1 MSGYLFVTIKHN
13 APSAQL
19 PSGAH
24 KQRSNFDQNTWSC
37 WSSSEAPVAAH
48 VPGFFPVEGRL
59 HALAP
64 QRALDRTEP
73 QPAQPGVWKLHV
85 GPEPAH
91 LYLLS
96 ASHIHLAK
104 GIQES
109 LSGNLALSSLREVS
123 TPCGCDA
130 NLSTAPTFPVW
141 WQEGMLRA
149 CWCSGLCG
157 VCVSWVEPGWNAG
170 GSDDSLYINTYFT
183 PVHSLATPRGHAL
196 PACLHAWW
204 PSTSSQ
210 AQTIES
216 VTCCYT
222 FTIPPSDT
230 LAETATLSNVVQV

>member
-1 MSGYLFVTIKHN
+1 MFQSYAKKFRPVHQSIQINQEINPESIRGLQAADSAALSCSAATIIKCEFCKHRLHGIQLLVCAIMSGYLFVTIKHN

-141 WQEGMLRA
+141 
-149 CWCSGLCG
+149 
-157 VCVSWVEPGWNAG
+157 
-170 GSDDSLYINTYFT
+170 
-183 PVHSLATPRGHAL
+183 
-196 PACLHAWW
+196 
-204 PSTSSQ
+204 
-210 AQTIES
+210 
-216 VTCCYT
+216 
-222 FTIPPSDT
+222 
-230 LAETATLSNVVQV
+230 